1 MSGEPAPLRAT
12 RAALFAAVCT
22 ALGAAGHALMSGADI
37 PPRGLLAAFAA
48 TGALA
53 WLAAGRRRGTLPIGA
68 ALLAAQGALHLAFS
82 GTAAGHHHAAAPAAP
97 APAPA
102 PAPVSALA
110 EPMPGHHH
118 LHGTVLPAGAADPHA
133 AAGADALAAGG
144 TSLAD
149 AAGRLADTAG
159 HGGLGMLAAHLLAAL
174 LCAAWLARGEAAV
187 FRLAAALGAAAVH
200 AARPLARALALVR
213 ARAALTPRPPAPRRP
228 AHTPPRRLRGAVHAH
243 TLVRRGPP
251 RRPGSALDT
260 TFTAPGRAA
269 RA

>member
-1 MSGEPAPLRAT
+1 MSGEPAPLRAA

-53 WLAAGRRRGTLPIGA
+53 WLAAGRRRGPLPIGA
-68 ALLAAQGALHLAFS
+68 ALLAAQAALHLAFS
-82 GTAAGHHHAAAPAAP
+82 GSAAGHHHAAAPAP
-97 APAPA
+97 
-102 PAPVSALA
+102 A

-118 LHGTVLPAGAADPHA
+118 LHGTVLPAGAPDPHA

-159 HGGLGMLAAHLLAAL
+159 HGGLGMAAAHLLAAL

-243 TLVRRGPP
+243 ALVRRGPP
-251 RRPGSALDT
+251 RRPGSALGT

>member
-1 MSGEPAPLRAT
+1 MSGEPAPLRAA

-22 ALGAAGHALMSGADI
+22 ALGAAGHALMAGADI

-53 WLAAGRRRGTLPIGA
+53 WLAAGRRRGPLPIGA

-82 GTAAGHHHAAAPAAP
+82 GTAAGHHHAAAPAP
-97 APAPA
+97 
-102 PAPVSALA
+102 A

-118 LHGTVLPAGAADPHA
+118 LHGMVLPAGAPDPHA

-159 HGGLGMLAAHLLAAL
+159 HGGPGMLAAHLLAAL

-228 AHTPPRRLRGAVHAH
+228 AHAPPRRLRGAVHAH
-243 TLVRRGPP
+243 ALVRRGPP
-251 RRPGSALDT
+251 RRPGSARST